1 MAEYVQAAEQSL
13 LEAQQWQIEVA
24 QEQLAAVNAKI
35 QERQCELDDLKRKYQ
50 EAKRQNALAKVV
62 HSYTICLAKRVLL
75 A

>member
-1 MAEYVQAAEQSL
+1 MAEYVQAAEQFL

-35 QERQCELDDLKRKYQ
+35 QERQCDLDDLKRKYQ
-50 EAKRQNALAKVV
+50 EAKRQNALAEAV
-62 HSYTICLAKRVLL
+62 HSYTTCLAKKVLL